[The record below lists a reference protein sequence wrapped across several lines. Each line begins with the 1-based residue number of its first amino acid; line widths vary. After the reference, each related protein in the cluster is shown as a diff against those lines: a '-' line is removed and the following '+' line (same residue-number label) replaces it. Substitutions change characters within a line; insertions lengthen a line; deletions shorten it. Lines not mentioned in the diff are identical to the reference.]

1 MGISKNIERIEAYDN
16 SHLFGKNAVG
26 AMIVYTKDGF
36 DKKSYRKLAKEN
48 HPDKFEEFKQF
59 IKSREDVTTKKRFYM
74 SDYGYSNVREV
85 LLGKTDKLIKNEINF
100 DKFYLKNLV
109 QWWKKIATKRL
120 DKLKKENKLR
130 TELEVWNEQ
139 TLNTIDIIR

>member
-1 MGISKNIERIEAYDN
+1 MCIRDS
-16 SHLFGKNAVG
+16 
-26 AMIVYTKDGF
+26 
-36 DKKSYRKLAKEN
+36 
-48 HPDKFEEFKQF
+48 
-59 IKSREDVTTKKRFYM
+59 
-74 SDYGYSNVREV
+74 
-85 LLGKTDKLIKNEINF
+85 GKTDKLIKNEINF

-109 QWWKKIATKRL
+109 QWWKKKATKRF